1 MTSETDNKD
10 FGDKHHA
17 DMEKAVA
24 PEDSQKTV
32 SSDPAQSPEK
42 PDAGDDLADLNL
54 ADLLDDD
61 AADGATGE
69 DAGDENA
76 GDENALK
83 DQLLRLMADSENLR
97 KRSERDI
104 SAAKKYG
111 ALGLARDLLGSID
124 NLETA
129 ISHMPENKDD
139 MDETLKNI
147 LVGVEMSAR
156 ELASVLERHHIK
168 KVTPEQ
174 EKFDYNI
181 HQAMFEVPTDEVEP
195 GMVVQVVQSGYML
208 HDRLLRPAM
217 VGVSKAALPSAAE
230 KTDTE
235 KTDTDS

>member
-10 FGDKHHA
+10 IGDKNHE
-17 DMEKAVA
+17 DMEKAA
-24 PEDSQKTV
+24 ATYDSQQNV
-32 SSDPAQSPEK
+32 SSDPTQSPEK
-42 PDAGDDLADLNL
+42 PDAGDNL
-54 ADLLDDD
+54 ADLLGDSGED
-61 AADGATGE
+61 AADEATGE
-69 DAGDENA
+69 DAA
-76 GDENALK
+76 GLK

-230 KTDTE
+230 KTDT
-235 KTDTDS
+235 DS

>member
-10 FGDKHHA
+10 FGDKHPA

-69 DAGDENA
+69 DA

-230 KTDTE
+230 KTDT
-235 KTDTDS
+235 DS

>member
-32 SSDPAQSPEK
+32 SSDPAQSQEK

-61 AADGATGE
+61 AADEATGE
-69 DAGDENA
+69 DA

-230 KTDTE
+230 KTDT
-235 KTDTDS
+235 DS

>member
-76 GDENALK
+76 SK

-156 ELASVLERHHIK
+156 ELVSVLERHHIK

-181 HQAMFEVPTDEVEP
+181 HN
-195 GMVVQVVQSGYML
+195 
-208 HDRLLRPAM
+208 
-217 VGVSKAALPSAAE
+217 
-230 KTDTE
+230 
-235 KTDTDS
+235 

>member
-10 FGDKHHA
+10 AKDQDIGDNNLKDKEQEA
-17 DMEKAVA
+17 IYGDIQQSASSEQLDA
-24 PEDSQKTV
+24 EDKI
-32 SSDPAQSPEK
+32 
-42 PDAGDDLADLNL
+42 ADLNL
-54 ADLLDDD
+54 ADNIEGADNIDDKGGENADDED
-61 AADGATGE
+61 AA
-69 DAGDENA
+69 
-76 GDENALK
+76 ALK

-97 KRSERDI
+97 KRSERDV

-147 LVGVEMSAR
+147 LIGVEMSAR

-168 KVTPEQ
+168 KVTPEK

-217 VGVSKAALPSAAE
+217 VGVSKAALPSEPE
-230 KTDTE
+230 KTDR
-235 KTDTDS
+235 

>member
-69 DAGDENA
+69 DA

-156 ELASVLERHHIK
+156 EFASVLERHHIK
-168 KVTPEQ
+168 KVTPAQ

-230 KTDTE
+230 KTDT
-235 KTDTDS
+235 DS

>member
-10 FGDKHHA
+10 IGNKNHE
-17 DMEKAVA
+17 DMEKAAATDV
-24 PEDSQKTV
+24 SQQTV
-32 SSDPAQSPEK
+32 SSDPTQSPEK
-42 PDAGDDLADLNL
+42 PDAGDNLADLNL
-54 ADLLDDD
+54 ADHLGDNGEN
-61 AADGATGE
+61 AADDATGE
-69 DAGDENA
+69 DAA
-76 GDENALK
+76 GLK

-230 KTDTE
+230 KTDT
-235 KTDTDS
+235 DS

>member
-1 MTSETDNKD
+1 MTSETDNED

-17 DMEKAVA
+17 DMEKAAA

-61 AADGATGE
+61 PADGATDE
-69 DAGDENA
+69 DA

-230 KTDTE
+230 KTDT
-235 KTDTDS
+235 DS

>member
-69 DAGDENA
+69 DAGN
-76 GDENALK
+76 ENALK

-230 KTDTE
+230 KTDT
-235 KTDTDS
+235 DS

>member
-61 AADGATGE
+61 AADGATDE
-69 DAGDENA
+69 DA

-230 KTDTE
+230 KTDT
-235 KTDTDS
+235 DS

>member
-32 SSDPAQSPEK
+32 WADPAESLEK

-69 DAGDENA
+69 DA

-230 KTDTE
+230 KTDT
-235 KTDTDS
+235 DS

>member
-17 DMEKAVA
+17 DMEKSAA

-32 SSDPAQSPEK
+32 SSDPAESLEK

-61 AADGATGE
+61 AADGATDE
-69 DAGDENA
+69 DA

-230 KTDTE
+230 KTDT
-235 KTDTDS
+235 DS

>member
-1 MTSETDNKD
+1 MTPETDNKD
-10 FGDKHHA
+10 IGDKNHE
-17 DMEKAVA
+17 DMEKAAATDV
-24 PEDSQKTV
+24 SQQTV
-32 SSDPAQSPEK
+32 SSDPTQSPEK
-42 PDAGDDLADLNL
+42 PDAGDNLADLNL
-54 ADLLDDD
+54 ADLLGDNGENVADEATGDD
-61 AADGATGE
+61 AA
-69 DAGDENA
+69 
-76 GDENALK
+76 DENALK
-83 DQLLRLMADSENLR
+83 DKLLRLMADSENLR
-97 KRSERDI
+97 KRSERDV

-111 ALGLARDLLGSID
+111 AVGLARDLLGSID

-230 KTDTE
+230 KTDT
-235 KTDTDS
+235 DS

>member
-17 DMEKAVA
+17 DMEKAA
-24 PEDSQKTV
+24 ALEDSQKTV
-32 SSDPAQSPEK
+32 SSDPAESLEK

-61 AADGATGE
+61 AADGATDE
-69 DAGDENA
+69 DA

-230 KTDTE
+230 KTDT
-235 KTDTDS
+235 DS

>member
-17 DMEKAVA
+17 DMVKAVA

-69 DAGDENA
+69 DA

-230 KTDTE
+230 KTDT
-235 KTDTDS
+235 DS

>member
-69 DAGDENA
+69 DA

-217 VGVSKAALPSAAE
+217 VGVSKAALPSVA
-230 KTDTE
+230 E

>member
-17 DMEKAVA
+17 DMEKAAA

-32 SSDPAQSPEK
+32 SSDPAESLEK

-61 AADGATGE
+61 AADGATVE
-69 DAGDENA
+69 DA

-230 KTDTE
+230 KTDT
-235 KTDTDS
+235 DS

>member
-32 SSDPAQSPEK
+32 SSDPAESLEK

-69 DAGDENA
+69 DA

-230 KTDTE
+230 KTDT
-235 KTDTDS
+235 DS

>member
-17 DMEKAVA
+17 DMEKAAA
-24 PEDSQKTV
+24 PKDSQKTV
-32 SSDPAQSPEK
+32 SSDPAESLEK

-61 AADGATGE
+61 AADGATDE
-69 DAGDENA
+69 DA

-230 KTDTE
+230 KTDT
-235 KTDTDS
+235 DS

>member
-76 GDENALK
+76 LK

-129 ISHMPENKDD
+129 ISHMPENKDH

-230 KTDTE
+230 KTDT
-235 KTDTDS
+235 DS

>member
-42 PDAGDDLADLNL
+42 PDADDDLADLNL

-69 DAGDENA
+69 DA

-230 KTDTE
+230 KTDT
-235 KTDTDS
+235 DS

>member
-1 MTSETDNKD
+1 MTSETDKKD

-69 DAGDENA
+69 DA

-230 KTDTE
+230 KTDT
-235 KTDTDS
+235 DS

>member
-10 FGDKHHA
+10 FEDKHHA
-17 DMEKAVA
+17 DMEKAAA
-24 PEDSQKTV
+24 PENSQKTV
-32 SSDPAQSPEK
+32 SSDPAESLEK

-69 DAGDENA
+69 DA

-230 KTDTE
+230 KTDT
-235 KTDTDS
+235 DS

>member
-17 DMEKAVA
+17 DMEKAAA

-32 SSDPAQSPEK
+32 SSDPAESLEK

-61 AADGATGE
+61 AADGATDE
-69 DAGDENA
+69 DA

-230 KTDTE
+230 KTDT
-235 KTDTDS
+235 DN

>member
-10 FGDKHHA
+10 IGDKHHA

-32 SSDPAQSPEK
+32 SSDPAQSLEK

-54 ADLLDDD
+54 ADLLDGDAADEATGDD
-61 AADGATGE
+61 AA
-69 DAGDENA
+69 
-76 GDENALK
+76 DENALK
-83 DQLLRLMADSENLR
+83 DKLLRLMADSENLR
-97 KRSERDI
+97 KRSERDV

-230 KTDTE
+230 KTDT
-235 KTDTDS
+235 DS

>member
-10 FGDKHHA
+10 AKDQDIGDNNLKDKEQEA
-17 DMEKAVA
+17 TS
-24 PEDSQKTV
+24 EDIQQSV
-32 SSDPAQSPEK
+32 SSEQL
-42 PDAGDDLADLNL
+42 DAEDKIADLNL
-54 ADLLDDD
+54 ADIIDD
-61 AADGATGE
+61 ADNIDDKGGENADDE
-69 DAGDENA
+69 DAA
-76 GDENALK
+76 ALK

-97 KRSERDI
+97 KRSERDV

-147 LVGVEMSAR
+147 LIGVEMSAR

-168 KVTPEQ
+168 KVTPEK

-217 VGVSKAALPSAAE
+217 VGVSKAALPSEPE
-230 KTDTE
+230 KTDG
-235 KTDTDS
+235 

>member
-10 FGDKHHA
+10 FGDKNHE
-17 DMEKAVA
+17 DMEKVVA
-24 PEDSQKTV
+24 TEDSPQTV

-42 PDAGDDLADLNL
+42 TDAGDNLADLNL
-54 ADLLDDD
+54 ADPLDDD
-61 AADGATGE
+61 GKDAADETTGE
-69 DAGDENA
+69 DAA
-76 GDENALK
+76 GLK

-129 ISHMPENKDD
+129 ISHMPENKDN

-230 KTDTE
+230 KTDT
-235 KTDTDS
+235 DS

>member
-69 DAGDENA
+69 DA

-217 VGVSKAALPSAAE
+217 VGVSKAALSSATE

>member
-10 FGDKHHA
+10 FEDKHHA
-17 DMEKAVA
+17 DMEKAAA

-32 SSDPAQSPEK
+32 SSDPAESLEK

-61 AADGATGE
+61 AADGATDE
-69 DAGDENA
+69 DA

-230 KTDTE
+230 KTDT
-235 KTDTDS
+235 DS

>member
-24 PEDSQKTV
+24 LEDSQKTV

-69 DAGDENA
+69 DA

-230 KTDTE
+230 KTDT
-235 KTDTDS
+235 DS

>member
-10 FGDKHHA
+10 IGDKNHE
-17 DMEKAVA
+17 DMEKVVA
-24 PEDSQKTV
+24 TDDSQQTV
-32 SSDPAQSPEK
+32 SSDPTQSSEK
-42 PDAGDDLADLNL
+42 PDAGDNLADLNL
-54 ADLLDDD
+54 ADLLGNNGEN
-61 AADGATGE
+61 AADDATGE
-69 DAGDENA
+69 DAA
-76 GDENALK
+76 GLK

-217 VGVSKAALPSAAE
+217 VGVSKAALPRAAE
-230 KTDTE
+230 KIN
-235 KTDTDS
+235 TDS

>member
-10 FGDKHHA
+10 IGDKNHE
-17 DMEKAVA
+17 DIEKATA
-24 PEDSQKTV
+24 TEDGLQTV
-32 SSDPAQSPEK
+32 SSDSAQSPEK
-42 PDAGDDLADLNL
+42 PDAGDNLADLNL

-61 AADGATGE
+61 GKDAADESTVE
-69 DAGDENA
+69 DAA
-76 GDENALK
+76 GLK

-129 ISHMPENKDD
+129 ISHIPENKDD

-147 LVGVEMSAR
+147 LIGVEMSAR

-217 VGVSKAALPSAAE
+217 VGVSKATLPTAAE
-230 KTDTE
+230 KTN
-235 KTDTDS
+235 TDN

>member
-10 FGDKHHA
+10 IGDKHHA
-17 DMEKAVA
+17 DMEKAAA

-42 PDAGDDLADLNL
+42 PDSGDDLADLNL
-54 ADLLDDD
+54 ADLLDDN

-69 DAGDENA
+69 DA

-230 KTDTE
+230 KTDT
-235 KTDTDS
+235 DS

>member
-10 FGDKHHA
+10 IGDKHHA
-17 DMEKAVA
+17 DMEKAAA
-24 PEDSQKTV
+24 PEDNQKPV
-32 SSDPAQSPEK
+32 SSDPAQSLEK

-69 DAGDENA
+69 DA

-230 KTDTE
+230 KTDT
-235 KTDTDS
+235 DS

>member
-61 AADGATGE
+61 AADGATDE
-69 DAGDENA
+69 DA

-217 VGVSKAALPSAAE
+217 VGVSKAALPSA
-230 KTDTE
+230 TE

>member
-10 FGDKHHA
+10 IGDKHHA
-17 DMEKAVA
+17 DMEKAAA
-24 PEDSQKTV
+24 PEDNHKPV
-32 SSDPAQSPEK
+32 SSDPAQSLEK

-54 ADLLDDD
+54 ADLLDGDAADEATGDD
-61 AADGATGE
+61 AA
-69 DAGDENA
+69 
-76 GDENALK
+76 DENALK
-83 DQLLRLMADSENLR
+83 DKLLRLMADSENLR
-97 KRSERDI
+97 KRSERDV

-129 ISHMPENKDD
+129 VSHMPENKDD

-230 KTDTE
+230 KTDT
-235 KTDTDS
+235 DS

>member
-24 PEDSQKTV
+24 PDDSQKTV

-69 DAGDENA
+69 DA

-230 KTDTE
+230 KTDT
-235 KTDTDS
+235 DS

>member
-10 FGDKHHA
+10 IGDKNHE
-17 DMEKAVA
+17 DMEKAA
-24 PEDSQKTV
+24 ATDDSRQTV
-32 SSDPAQSPEK
+32 SLDPTQSPEK
-42 PDAGDDLADLNL
+42 PDAGDNLADLNL
-54 ADLLDDD
+54 ADLLGNNGEN
-61 AADGATGE
+61 AADDATGE
-69 DAGDENA
+69 DAA
-76 GDENALK
+76 GLK

-230 KTDTE
+230 KI
-235 KTDTDS
+235 DTDS

>member
-10 FGDKHHA
+10 FEDKHHA
-17 DMEKAVA
+17 DMEKAAA

-32 SSDPAQSPEK
+32 SSDPAESLEK

-61 AADGATGE
+61 AADGATDE

-76 GDENALK
+76 LK
-83 DQLLRLMADSENLR
+83 YQLLRLMADSENLR

-230 KTDTE
+230 KTDT
-235 KTDTDS
+235 DS